1 MPRAVFLAAT
11 LALSGPAFAEPIVS
25 ASGGKSAPLI
35 DPVTLKVNEAAA
47 KQIEA
52 QAKARDVAWDTKIR
66 RTMSGV
72 CRGC

>member
-1 MPRAVFLAAT
+1 MPRLAILAAT
-11 LALSGPAFAEPIVS
+11 LALSGPAFAEPAAP
-25 ASGGKSAPLI
+25 ASSGKTAPLI
-35 DPVTLKVNEAAA
+35 DPVTLKVNEVAA
-47 KQIEA
+47 KQIEV